1 MKYQNLKR
9 VVAVLFAAALAV
21 CSFAVAASAQDTA
34 TSTSI
39 MYTLA
44 GGSSDEKGGGD
55 YVIDIDAVGGLIN
68 IGAITVKYD
77 TGLYSGIIFDPA
89 ENITDASYFWGV
101 DNSADGEFTF
111 AFSSDNADDDIA
123 NLFAEDNASGTVA
136 YIDATNPVNI
146 GTLTLTFDG
155 ENTYESSF
163 TTKAGDDSSIEIVA
177 AEYIL
182 HDGDS
187 YEVTKEDAEYEIT
200 NTLVFSA
207 DDFTV
212 SDSEVT
218 YEKEKFWSPTVTSTV
233 ADTFQVSLIPDYTS
247 DESVTNAGT
256 YPIVV
261 IKASGEGYYYAD
273 KIDLGV
279 NFVINKAEVEIEAPA
294 ELESVD
300 YVAPNGYNLEDL
312 EIEGWDVVTTGY
324 LNAGTHSIDI
334 MYAGEFD
341 TANNIYFFNDE
352 EVASKEDIVAT
363 VSLNVAKI
371 KGNVPSID
379 APDAV
384 TYNAD
389 VAQTVNGY
397 EIELFKGWEFVDAN
411 TALVIGENKDIA
423 IKYIPEDLDN
433 YTYEGYD
440 ETLGYVPGKVT
451 VTLNKATAT
460 INKPANLAAVDYVA
474 GGVNASELT
483 LPENWIYADAADK
496 KLEAGAD
503 QTIAVKYNGTLDTTN
518 YNYVA
523 GENVTGDVENGF
535 TSTVTVTVNK
545 IAGTL
550 PALTTAYE
558 ATFDSNKADK
568 KVGDYVSVVED
579 DWTLV
584 NPDAVLEYK
593 DDNKFAVETAVD
605 TKNYTYE
612 AEGVTVGDGKVTAEI
627 TVKFNKAQGTV
638 PALTKTYEATYDAEK
653 ADKKVATYITI
664 ADAAWKLADADAV
677 LEYKADNKFTVEYV
691 TNTVDY
697 EYPATEGITVGDGKL
712 TAEITVDF
720 KKAVGTVNAPTAP
733 ESVTYDKSKN
743 ESKKVTAYIESF
755 GEGWTV
761 ADENAMLSYG
771 DNTITVKHTAD
782 TVNYTWEDYTVA
794 DGYITTTVSVKF
806 NKATLPEDAASAA
819 NVVVTFDGTAKT
831 VEVKANDTVY
841 SGLGEFTVAYP
852 EGNINA
858 GTYDVTVT
866 FAEGDNYLGG
876 TITFADVLVIEKAVL
891 PEMSVPEISSEML
904 VGDVLTGAADDN
916 NWNYSQ
922 TYTIVE
928 GENKIVVAKIIGAQT
943 AMNWD
948 FTKAAEDK
956 GATAIEN
963 ADKSVTL
970 TKEYTVIGK
979 KPTGTISFEAIAI
992 QGVTVDDSDV
1002 TVTITPD
1009 QGEAFVLEHD
1019 SEGHIIFADD
1029 YELNTGKYTISIKKA
1044 RYLETVISFDL
1055 SVSEKLDLGQITL
1068 IPGDIVGGP
1077 QGSETDGDGVIDI
1090 DDFVIGVRAFDSEVL
1105 DIVKSA
1111 ADIDKNGANNVTD
1124 LGFIKANFGKS
1135 TAKDCTIIV
1144 K

>member
-1 MKYQNLKR
+1 
-9 VVAVLFAAALAV
+9 
-21 CSFAVAASAQDTA
+21 
-34 TSTSI
+34 
-39 MYTLA
+39 
-44 GGSSDEKGGGD
+44 
-55 YVIDIDAVGGLIN
+55 
-68 IGAITVKYD
+68 
-77 TGLYSGIIFDPA
+77 
-89 ENITDASYFWGV
+89 
-101 DNSADGEFTF
+101 
-111 AFSSDNADDDIA
+111 
-123 NLFAEDNASGTVA
+123 
-136 YIDATNPVNI
+136 
-146 GTLTLTFDG
+146 
-155 ENTYESSF
+155 
-163 TTKAGDDSSIEIVA
+163 
-177 AEYIL
+177 
-182 HDGDS
+182 
-187 YEVTKEDAEYEIT
+187 
-200 NTLVFSA
+200 
-207 DDFTV
+207 
-212 SDSEVT
+212 
-218 YEKEKFWSPTVTSTV
+218 
-233 ADTFQVSLIPDYTS
+233 
-247 DESVTNAGT
+247 
-256 YPIVV
+256 
-261 IKASGEGYYYAD
+261 
-273 KIDLGV
+273 
-279 NFVINKAEVEIEAPA
+279 
-294 ELESVD
+294 
-300 YVAPNGYNLEDL
+300 
-312 EIEGWDVVTTGY
+312 
-324 LNAGTHSIDI
+324 
-334 MYAGEFD
+334 
-341 TANNIYFFNDE
+341 
-352 EVASKEDIVAT
+352 
-363 VSLNVAKI
+363 
-371 KGNVPSID
+371 
-379 APDAV
+379 
-384 TYNAD
+384 
-389 VAQTVNGY
+389 
-397 EIELFKGWEFVDAN
+397 
-411 TALVIGENKDIA
+411 
-423 IKYIPEDLDN
+423 
-433 YTYEGYD
+433 
-440 ETLGYVPGKVT
+440 
-451 VTLNKATAT
+451 
-460 INKPANLAAVDYVA
+460 
-474 GGVNASELT
+474 
-483 LPENWIYADAADK
+483 
-496 KLEAGAD
+496 
-503 QTIAVKYNGTLDTTN
+503 
-518 YNYVA
+518 
-523 GENVTGDVENGF
+523 
-535 TSTVTVTVNK
+535 
-545 IAGTL
+545 
-550 PALTTAYE
+550 
-558 ATFDSNKADK
+558 
-568 KVGDYVSVVED
+568 
-579 DWTLV
+579 
-584 NPDAVLEYK
+584 
-593 DDNKFAVETAVD
+593 
-605 TKNYTYE
+605 
-612 AEGVTVGDGKVTAEI
+612 
-627 TVKFNKAQGTV
+627 
-638 PALTKTYEATYDAEK
+638 
-653 ADKKVATYITI
+653 
-664 ADAAWKLADADAV
+664 
-677 LEYKADNKFTVEYV
+677 
-691 TNTVDY
+691 
-697 EYPATEGITVGDGKL
+697 
-712 TAEITVDF
+712 
-720 KKAVGTVNAPTAP
+720 
-733 ESVTYDKSKN
+733 
-743 ESKKVTAYIESF
+743 
-755 GEGWTV
+755 
-761 ADENAMLSYG
+761 MLSYG